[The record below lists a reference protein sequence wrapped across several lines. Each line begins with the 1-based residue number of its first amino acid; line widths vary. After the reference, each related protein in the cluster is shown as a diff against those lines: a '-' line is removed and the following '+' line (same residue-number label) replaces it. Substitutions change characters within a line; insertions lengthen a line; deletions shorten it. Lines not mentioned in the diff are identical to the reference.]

1 MIVLVWHYITYTVLM
16 HCCETAHSFMHCVEL
31 EWMLAETGAIETQL
45 ELPPRKSVDDVMM
58 SSVRHATVN
67 YADDSDSDGD

>member
-1 MIVLVWHYITYTVLM
+1 MY
-16 HCCETAHSFMHCVEL
+16 CVEL

-45 ELPPRKSVDDVMM
+45 EQPPRKSVDDVMM

-67 YADDSDSDGD
+67 YADDSDSDGE